1 MSNPSCSKHVVREGV
16 SWCPDCGAN
25 LTLPE
30 KKIKSR
36 DFMFSFFAEHFEKQR
51 QEPEFAEKCKG
62 LKFDRNFFDG
72 WLSRNAATF
81 SLLVGTTIYGVDD
94 RKAKKEKTEPNGDL
108 EDRVKELERKFEKL
122 KNV

>member
-1 MSNPSCSKHVVREGV
+1 MVNEVCIRHTSKKGA
-16 SWCPDCGAN
+16 SWCPDYGAN

-30 KKIKSR
+30 KEIESR
-36 DFMFSFFAEHFEKQR
+36 DFMFSFFAEHLEKQR
-51 QEPEFAEKCKG
+51 QKPEFAEKCKG

-94 RKAKKEKTEPNGDL
+94 KKAAKMKTEMSGDL

-122 KNV
+122 KDV

>member
-1 MSNPSCSKHVVREGV
+1 MSNPSCVKHIVKKDS

-25 LTLPE
+25 LTLSE
-30 KKIKSR
+30 KEIESR

-51 QEPEFAEKCKG
+51 QKPEFAEKCKD

-81 SLLVGTTIYGVDD
+81 SLLVGTTIFGMDD
-94 RKAKKEKTEPNGDL
+94 KKAGERKTEPDGDL
-108 EDRVKELERKFEKL
+108 EDRVKELERRFEKL
-122 KNV
+122 KDV